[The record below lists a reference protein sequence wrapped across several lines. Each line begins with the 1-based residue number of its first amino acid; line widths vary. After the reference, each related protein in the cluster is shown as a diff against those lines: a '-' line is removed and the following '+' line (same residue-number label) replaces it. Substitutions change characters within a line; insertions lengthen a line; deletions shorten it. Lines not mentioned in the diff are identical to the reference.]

1 MNELLATPQVFIIG
15 TIKDA
20 ENFGKKSEDK
30 TKKKNYYAMFLT
42 SYTM

>member
-20 ENFGKKSEDK
+20 ENFGKEAQ
-30 TKKKNYYAMFLT
+30 KNRRKY
-42 SYTM
+42 